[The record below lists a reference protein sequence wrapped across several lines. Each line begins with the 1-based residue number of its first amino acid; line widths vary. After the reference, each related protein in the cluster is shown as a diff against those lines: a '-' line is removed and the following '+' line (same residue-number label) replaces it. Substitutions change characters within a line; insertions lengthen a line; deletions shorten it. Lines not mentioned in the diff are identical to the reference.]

1 MKKIRFTI
9 YGEPAPG
16 GSKTIGYKTDHKGAV
31 RMSYMNTKRFGRV
44 LRPIAFLRDAGGK
57 RNAKWKRDV
66 ERGVLAHMQTNFLT
80 MIPAG
85 VPVTLRMTFYIKRA
99 ANHYGTGKNAATLNK
114 HGRSLPYPTKDPD
127 TTKLIRSTEDAMK
140 GIVWYDDNQ
149 VVDQHAYKRWT
160 KTPQHSPGC
169 VIEIESLG
177 EPELFGGDE

>member
-1 MKKIRFTI
+1 M
-9 YGEPAPG
+9 AL
-16 GSKTIGYKTDHKGAV
+16 
-31 RMSYMNTKRFGRV
+31 MNTKRFGRV

-66 ERGVLAHMQTNFLT
+66 ERGAAAYMQTEFLS

-85 VPVTLRMTFYIKRA
+85 VPVILRMTFYKQRPK
-99 ANHYGTGKNAATLNK
+99 NHYGTGANAATLNK
-114 HGRSLPYPTKDPD
+114 HGRSLPYPTQDPD
-127 TTKLIRSTEDAMK
+127 TTKLIRSTEDALN

-169 VIEIESLG
+169 VIVIESLADA
-177 EPELFGGDE
+177 ELFGGES